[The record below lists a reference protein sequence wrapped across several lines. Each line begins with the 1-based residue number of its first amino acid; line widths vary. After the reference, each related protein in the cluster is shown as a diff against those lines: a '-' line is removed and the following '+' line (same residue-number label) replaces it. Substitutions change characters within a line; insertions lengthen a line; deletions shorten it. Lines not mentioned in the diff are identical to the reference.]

1 MADSREDIVRQGYK
15 AFSSG
20 DMDTLGSLYT
30 DDVVQSMGGNNQFSG
45 EHKGRDKVLALYGGL
60 FEASGGTFS
69 VDLKSVETKGDKVV
83 SVHGSHAE
91 RDGKTLDDEE
101 SIAFSFSGDKVSR
114 LDVTS
119 KDQAAQDA
127 FWG

>member
-1 MADSREDIVRQGYK
+1 MADSKEDIVRQGYK
-15 AFSSG
+15 AFSEG
-20 DMDTLGSLYT
+20 NMDTLGSLYT
-30 DDVVQSMGGNNQFSG
+30 DDVVQSMGGSNQFTG
-45 EHKGRDKVLALYGGL
+45 EHKGRDNVLALYGAL

-83 SVHGSHAE
+83 SVHRSKAE
-91 RDGKTLDDEE
+91 RDGKTLDIGE
-101 SIAFSFSGDKVSR
+101 SIAFSFAGDKISR

-119 KDQAAQDA
+119 DDQAAQDA